1 MINLNNKTV
10 VATEFLEKKKTSILK
25 VSLTLFWLELKKKKG
40 SLKNA
45 TLWIKTI
52 TREYILGNHF
62 YR

>member
-10 VATEFLEKKKTSILK
+10 VATEFLEKKTQHFEGKLNSIL
-25 VSLTLFWLELKKKKG
+25 TWIKKKKG

-62 YR
+62 SR